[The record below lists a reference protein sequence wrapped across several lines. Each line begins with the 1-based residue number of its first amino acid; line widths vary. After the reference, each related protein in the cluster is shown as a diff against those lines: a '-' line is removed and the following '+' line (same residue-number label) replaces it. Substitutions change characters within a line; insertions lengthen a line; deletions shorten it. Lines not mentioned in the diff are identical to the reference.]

1 MLFERAED
9 ENLLEDA
16 DSFHSANNY
25 LEEEKVQIEDI
36 EEDKTMLMKPKKLER
51 PQKISQ
57 PEDVFEFEDQEI
69 DEEERTNSVQKAVLQ
84 STN

>member
-1 MLFERAED
+1 MPGQIFPHAGVSKFDDDEMLFERAED

-51 PQKISQ
+51 P
-57 PEDVFEFEDQEI
+57 
-69 DEEERTNSVQKAVLQ
+69 
-84 STN
+84 

>member
-1 MLFERAED
+1 MPGQIFPHAGVSKFDDDEMLFERAED

-51 PQKISQ
+51 LQKISQ
-57 PEDVFEFEDQEI
+57 PEDVFEFED
-69 DEEERTNSVQKAVLQ
+69 
-84 STN
+84 